1 MDDTI
6 SRVLMGICVWA
17 SAMIGFL
24 FSLMCSG
31 NPRVLALGNTFGG
44 GVLLAAGLVHLT
56 NDAIED
62 FSDASEDSWSKRYD
76 FPWATFFVVMGF
88 IVTLFVEESVLLMLE
103 RGEAKHS
110 WDMLNEPFNTSKS
123 LDKDSAQG
131 GREGQNPLK
140 AISTG
145 SKSSS
150 LFSNKRKSSG
160 LSAKVSEVA
169 FMDHGD
175 HEHGARY
182 IVNRGIAI
190 SFVFLLAI
198 SCHSFLAGLGV
209 GALKGNKLWS
219 GMAAIVAHKGLATF
233 TLATCFIKSGCAMC
247 SLVFYI
253 GFFSLVT
260 PFGIFCGS
268 LISSADNPSIG
279 ILVGLAGGSF
289 LYIGVLEVISKEME
303 HSSDKIYKLLMLLL
317 GCGLMSFL
325 AIWV

>member
-6 SRVLMGICVWA
+6 RRILVGICVWA
-17 SAMIGFL
+17 AAMVGFL

-62 FSDASEDSWSKRYD
+62 FADASEDSWSKRYD

-88 IVTLFVEESVLLMLE
+88 LVTLFVEESVLLILGI
-103 RGEAKHS
+103 REAKHS
-110 WDMLNEPFNTSKS
+110 WDILNEPFNTSKT

-131 GREGQNPLK
+131 GREGQNP
-140 AISTG
+140 STG
-145 SKSSS
+145 RQSSP
-150 LFSNKRKSSG
+150 LVGNRRKSSV
-160 LSAKVSEVA
+160 SAKMSEVA
-169 FMDHGD
+169 FMDRGD
-175 HEHGARY
+175 HDHGVRY
-182 IVNRGIAI
+182 IVDRGMAVSI
-190 SFVFLLAI
+190 VFLLAI

-209 GALKGNKLWS
+209 GALSGNKLWS

-233 TLATCFIKSGCAMC
+233 TLATCFIKAGCPTC

-253 GFFSLVT
+253 GLFSLVT
-260 PFGIFCGS
+260 PLGIFCGS
-268 LISSADNPSIG
+268 LISSADNTTNG

-289 LYIGVLEVISKEME
+289 LYIGVLEVLSKEME
-303 HSSDKIYKLLMLLL
+303 HSSDKIYKLLMLVL